1 MKKRTLLKGDFLK
14 TSFAFI
20 LALIAIIS
28 IWTTRGNDIIGVFSK
43 VSPDSQLARTQ
54 GSWPFRADI
63 YPSSYTYDLTKITQ
77 SALKALNPGASQGA
91 KDTTRLTF
99 KYVKA
104 TPLKYEVTK
113 SRDDT
118 KEIDPDDILSDTE
131 SYTKK
136 ETLPTFYAKT
146 YGKTYSDNY
155 CVLNYTDKTASTF
168 VNNYDDRG
176 KPLISKKL
184 FGEEAISSCADV
196 MKSYPPSELALGG
209 GVLSGT
215 ITSANTSQILEL
227 SAVSRFDLLIRD
239 NPSTPS
245 GEMYTIKIH
254 VSGDKVVLDKTD
266 NKFSTR
272 VERPLKCSEMKL
284 SINGATVKASE
295 EAKTKD
301 SNSISDRQNCVALYK
316 VMSTDSGRLKPKR
329 IEAESTVPAYNM
341 NVWIADP
348 KKDIKAGWYQPQ
360 P

>member
-1 MKKRTLLKGDFLK
+1 MKKRTLLKRDYVK
-14 TSFAFI
+14 TIFAFV
-20 LALIAIIS
+20 LAFIAIAS
-28 IWTTRGNDIIGVFSK
+28 IWLTQGGVITGVLNNVTS
-43 VSPDSQLARTQ
+43 DSQLARTL

-77 SALKALNPGASQGA
+77 NGLNSLNTGASQGA
-91 KDTTRLTF
+91 KETTRLTF

-104 TPLKYEVTK
+104 NPLKYEVTK

-118 KEIDPDDILSDTE
+118 KEIDPDDLFPETE

-136 ETLPTFYAKT
+136 ETLPSFYAKT
-146 YGKTYSDNY
+146 YGKTYSDYY

-184 FGEEAISSCADV
+184 FGDDAISSCADA
-196 MKSYPPSELALGG
+196 MKSYPPVDLALGG
-209 GVLSGT
+209 GELSGT
-215 ITSANTSQILEL
+215 IKSANTSQNLGL

-245 GEMYTIKIH
+245 GEMYTVKIH
-254 VSGDKVVLDKTD
+254 VSGDKVVLDTTD
-266 NKFSTR
+266 NKFTTR
-272 VERPLKCSEMKL
+272 IERPLKCSEMKL
-284 SINGATVKASE
+284 SINATTVKATE
-295 EAKTKD
+295 EPKD
-301 SNSISDRQNCVALYK
+301 KNSNSISDRQSCVAIYK
-316 VMSTDSGRLKPKR
+316 VLSTDSGRLKPKR

-341 NVWIADP
+341 NIWIADP
-348 KKDIKAGWYQPQ
+348 KKDVKAGWYQSQ